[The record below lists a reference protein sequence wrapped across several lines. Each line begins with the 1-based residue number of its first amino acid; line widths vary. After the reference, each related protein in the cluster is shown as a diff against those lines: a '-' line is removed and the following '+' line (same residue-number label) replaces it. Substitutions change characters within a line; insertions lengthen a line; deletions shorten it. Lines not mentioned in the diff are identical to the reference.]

1 MGMVQNS
8 QSQGMDGEYGLA
20 RLSMTTSADPIVP
33 DFIAIAGITV

>member
-8 QSQGMDGEYGLA
+8 QSQGMEYGLA